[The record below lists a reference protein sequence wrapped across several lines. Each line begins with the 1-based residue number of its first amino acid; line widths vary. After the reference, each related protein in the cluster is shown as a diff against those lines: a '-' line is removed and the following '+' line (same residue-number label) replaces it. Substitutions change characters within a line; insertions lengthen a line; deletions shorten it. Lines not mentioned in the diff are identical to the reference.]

1 MVHILCTMLQ
11 LLVNVSYYAVAKQNR
26 HLLYTHTHLFDR
38 FNKGDVLVTTST
50 GEMSDEEA
58 ERAGLV
64 TSHAYAMLD
73 IKEVKGVKFFQLKN
87 PWNHLRW
94 KGR

>member
-1 MVHILCTMLQ
+1 
-11 LLVNVSYYAVAKQNR
+11 
-26 HLLYTHTHLFDR
+26 
-38 FNKGDVLVTTST
+38 
-50 GEMSDEEA
+50 MSDEEA

>member
-1 MVHILCTMLQ
+1 MLIQ
-11 LLVNVSYYAVAKQNR
+11 EFLIPPTRFQ
-26 HLLYTHTHLFDR
+26 R

-50 GEMSDEEA
+50 GEMSDEDA

-64 TSHAYAMLD
+64 SSHAYAMLD
-73 IKEVKGVKFFQLKN
+73 LREVNGVKFFQLKN

-94 KGR
+94 KGRWVIGKRFEKSDSIRHEYLYCV